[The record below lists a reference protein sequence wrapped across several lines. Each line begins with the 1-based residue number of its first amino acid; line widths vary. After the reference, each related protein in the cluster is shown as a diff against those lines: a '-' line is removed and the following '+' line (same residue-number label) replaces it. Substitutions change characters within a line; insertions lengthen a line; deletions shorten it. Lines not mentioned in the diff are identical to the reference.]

1 MFRFSVRLDTHK
13 AIVVLVNATNPD
25 AAAVVIVVVVAVYA
39 KTFRKHLNE
48 LHVLCIV

>member
-13 AIVVLVNATNPD
+13 AIVVLVNTTNPD
-25 AAAVVIVVVVAVYA
+25 AAAAVVVVVAVYA